1 MKKIFLILIANFCL
15 GASLMQYDLFNH
27 DDSVDIALAFD
38 SAYKPDIVRRVD
50 GQSMSLILKGL
61 GGDEKFNEMRTNQKV
76 LKGFT
81 ITPKGK
87 DVEVNF
93 PTGADLSVDAL
104 AQDGNLK
111 LVLRVKNPA
120 FDQSKMSVK
129 SDASEAASGK
139 SNSLGRIMPILVAI
153 LFIVAAIVFV
163 RRILMRRPKKS
174 IDETWRV
181 FEDEDA
187 ASDLGGAGVLS
198 SSESSDDAGLLGGSD
213 KSCAGSCD
221 DAEPL
226 QNAHDDFYDEI
237 LRAEQLEDESSKFK
251 EGSGGENFKA
261 NSQKTG
267 FESGAL
273 NSAGA
278 NSEFADEISRSLHE
292 SDKISPSKN
301 EAGDASFVLS
311 GAEKVRS
318 ADEAKDGAGAKE
330 LEISA
335 FKRVLQDE
343 ILTADALAPSDV
355 KVEFVKGIDE
365 RNTAVVLSFGGKKHL
380 VVLKSSNAIE

>member
-129 SDASEAASGK
+129 SEGGEATSGK

-213 KSCAGSCD
+213 KSRAGSCD

-226 QNAHDDFYDEI
+226 QSAHDDFYDEI
-237 LRAEQLEDESSKFK
+237 LRAKQLEGESSKFK

-278 NSEFADEISRSLHE
+278 NFEFADEISRSLHE

-318 ADEAKDGAGAKE
+318 TDEAKDEAGAKGP
-330 LEISA
+330 EISA

-355 KVEFVKGIDE
+355 RVEFVKGIDE

>member
-129 SDASEAASGK
+129 SEGGEAASGK

-153 LFIVAAIVFV
+153 LFIIAAVVFV

-181 FEDEDA
+181 FEDEDT

-198 SSESSDDAGLLGGSD
+198 SSDSSDDAGLLGAD
-213 KSCAGSCD
+213 KSRAGSCD

-226 QNAHDDFYDEI
+226 QSAHDDFYDEI

-251 EGSGGENFKA
+251 EGSGSKNFKE

-267 FESGAL
+267 FEGGAL

-301 EAGDASFVLS
+301 TAGDASFVLS

-318 ADEAKDGAGAKE
+318 ADEAKDEAGAKE
-330 LEISA
+330 PEISA

-343 ILTADALAPSDV
+343 ILTADALAPNDV
-355 KVEFVKGIDE
+355 RVEFVKGIDE

-380 VVLKSSNAIE
+380 VVLKSSNVIE

>member
-50 GQSMSLILKGL
+50 GRSMSLILKGL

-153 LFIVAAIVFV
+153 LFIIAAIVFV

-187 ASDLGGAGVLS
+187 APDLGGAGVLS
-198 SSESSDDAGLLGGSD
+198 SSDSSDDAGLLSGSD
-213 KSCAGSCD
+213 KSRAGSCD

-226 QNAHDDFYDEI
+226 QSAHDDFYDEI

-251 EGSGGENFKA
+251 EGSGGENFKE

-273 NSAGA
+273 NSAGE

-301 EAGDASFVLS
+301 TAGDASFVLS

-330 LEISA
+330 PEISA

-355 KVEFVKGIDE
+355 RVEFVKGIDE

>member
-129 SDASEAASGK
+129 SDASEAASSK

-198 SSESSDDAGLLGGSD
+198 SSDSSDDAGLLGGSD
-213 KSCAGSCD
+213 KSRAGSCD

-226 QNAHDDFYDEI
+226 QSAHDDFYDEI

-251 EGSGGENFKA
+251 QGSRGENFKE

-273 NSAGA
+273 NSAEA

-311 GAEKVRS
+311 GAEKVLS
-318 ADEAKDGAGAKE
+318 ADEAKDEAGAKE
-330 LEISA
+330 PEISA

-355 KVEFVKGIDE
+355 RVEFVKGIDE

-380 VVLKSSNAIE
+380 VVLKSSNVIE

>member
-129 SDASEAASGK
+129 SEGGEAASGK

-153 LFIVAAIVFV
+153 LFIVAAVVFV

-187 ASDLGGAGVLS
+187 ASDLGGASVLS

-226 QNAHDDFYDEI
+226 QSAHDDFYDEI

-251 EGSGGENFKA
+251 QGSRGENFKE

-301 EAGDASFVLS
+301 TAGDASFVLS

-318 ADEAKDGAGAKE
+318 TDEAKDGAGAKE
-330 LEISA
+330 PEISA

-355 KVEFVKGIDE
+355 KVEFVKSIDE

-380 VVLKSSNAIE
+380 VVLKSSNVIE